1 MANRTLIA
9 AGGLVQNELGHVL
22 MIFRRGY
29 WDLPKGK
36 LDPQES
42 IDECALREVT
52 EETGLQDITM
62 GRFICTTTHEYYDK
76 WLQQDVVKESHWY
89 HMQASLT
96 QPLVPQTEEDITA
109 IRWVDAAEWSS
120 LLELSYPTIQQVFR
134 EAGLM

>member
-1 MANRTLIA
+1 
-9 AGGLVQNELGHVL
+9 
-22 MIFRRGY
+22 
-29 WDLPKGK
+29 
-36 LDPQES
+36 
-42 IDECALREVT
+42 
-52 EETGLQDITM
+52 M

-120 LLELSYPTIQQVFR
+120 LLELSYPTIQQVFS

>member
-76 WLQQDVVKESHWY
+76 WLQQDVIKESHWY

-109 IRWVDAAEWSS
+109 IRWVDAEEWSS

>member
-42 IDECALREVT
+42 IDECALREVS
-52 EETGLQDITM
+52 EETGLQNITI

-96 QPLVPQTEEDITA
+96 QSLVPQTEEDITA

>member
-109 IRWVDAAEWSS
+109 IRWVDAEEWSS

>member
-120 LLELSYPTIQQVFR
+120 LLELSYPTIQQVFS